1 MRAIEIKADVLL
13 MAKNVDGVYDSDPK
27 TNPDAKKID
36 SISYMDVMNRNL
48 NVMDFTSI
56 TLCMENRI
64 PIVAFGL
71 GDEDG
76 LIKAARGEKIGTI
89 IK

>member
-1 MRAIEIKADVLL
+1 
-13 MAKNVDGVYDSDPK
+13 
-27 TNPDAKKID
+27 
-36 SISYMDVMNRNL
+36 MNRNL